1 AAGLGAVGLLE
12 IAFDSAGGGA
22 RVHAATALTSL
33 SVDPAVMTAMRESG
47 AVGRFRDCL
56 LDGSLPP
63 ALRGVLEGLVELADG
78 DETADRELSPPG
90 RGRRRRRMGAGS
102 SGGTQAAR
110 RARWRS
116 WGAASWRAFSSPGDD
131 TSMVPRLVVQGTDV
145 DCVLGTIEA
154 RGSHE
159 PGVAEAGCMAVRNFF
174 LTAPVDET
182 ASEAL
187 LPRALSIVSD
197 VAMAHGQIDLGTLE
211 QALAALRAILHH
223 KSSLASRL
231 EGNFVSVITSDTQTG
246 LRPIACGNRNVVYH
260 CVSLL
265 GSILRGASS
274 IRDEY
279 VNNTVSGGLVD
290 FIMDA
295 NADDLD
301 AQCQME
307 AAMDLLCFLS
317 GSSYKS
323 RMALLDED
331 LSKATSIIK
340 AVVKAMKKYPQSAPI
355 QGCGCMVF
363 HNIALDNKLRTDI
376 CEEGGVGQVVS
387 SLSILAD
394 DAQLV
399 MRALRALSNLMGG
412 ALVGILRTIDSA
424 SIIINAMK
432 RHPQDL
438 CVQVEGASALWAL
451 SATRDNALNS
461 EIVDLDGASVIA
473 SAMSQFI
480 ASGKMH
486 EKGLA
491 AIWSLCSLV
500 SNEAKETVGRVAI
513 NPVVNGL
520 AASVCSDQVV
530 SNGLGCLKCLST
542 ISAIRTLL
550 EESGSIDLVYSCL
563 WIHLQNHSVVQSG
576 LAALCNI
583 TINTEANEV
592 MLISEDELAI
602 IVHIM
607 RYHQNVQ
614 QVQGNAIQV
623 LKNFTFS
630 PENLAIMG
638 NDPHLPEL
646 IRSAKATH
654 RICFQG
660 RADDLLQLLPDRL
673 Q

>member
-1 AAGLGAVGLLE
+1 
-12 IAFDSAGGGA
+12 
-22 RVHAATALTSL
+22 
-33 SVDPAVMTAMRESG
+33 MTAMRESG

-78 DETADRELSPPG
+78 DETADRELSPP
-90 RGRRRRRMGAGS
+90 A
-102 SGGTQAAR
+102 
-110 RARWRS
+110 
-116 WGAASWRAFSSPGDD
+116 GAAGDGEWARYLRANLTAIVSEDDAMVNYAELREGVIGILGGDAGGPPGALAELGCSVMACLFVAGDD

-182 ASEAL
+182 ASEEL

-197 VAMAHGQIDLGTLE
+197 VAIAHGEDQGTLE

-223 KSSLASRL
+223 KASLASRL
-231 EGNFVSVITSDTQTG
+231 EGNFVSVITSDSQTG
-246 LRPIACGNRNVVYH
+246 LRPMACGNRNVVYH

-265 GSILRGASS
+265 GSVLRGASS

-295 NADDLD
+295 NADDPD

-323 RMALLDED
+323 RMALLDKG

-340 AVVKAMKKYPQSAPI
+340 AVVKAMEKHPQSAPI

-399 MRALRALSNLMGG
+399 ARALLALSNLMGG

-424 SIIINAMK
+424 SIIIKAMK

-451 SATRDNALNS
+451 SATRDNALNL

-480 ASGKMH
+480 ASEKMH

-563 WIHLQNHSVVQSG
+563 WIHLQNRSVVQHG